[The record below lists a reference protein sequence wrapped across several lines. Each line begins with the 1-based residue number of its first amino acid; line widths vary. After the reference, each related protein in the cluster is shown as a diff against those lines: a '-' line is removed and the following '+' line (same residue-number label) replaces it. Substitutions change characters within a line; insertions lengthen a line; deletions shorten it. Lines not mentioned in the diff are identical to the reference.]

1 MNQPVKTFHV
11 AAQSVD
17 DGFCP
22 DIRIDV
28 FPFGDRF
35 MWSAVDADEDGANFS
50 VRSQLAYRTIDAAT
64 DNATRSIAN
73 LFA

>member
-1 MNQPVKTFHV
+1 MTKPVKTFHV

-28 FPFGDRF
+28 FPFAHRF
-35 MWSAVDADEDGANFS
+35 MWTAVDADEDGANFS
-50 VRSQLAYRTIDAAT
+50 VRSQVTLATVDAAS
-64 DNATRSIAN
+64 DHATRSIAS